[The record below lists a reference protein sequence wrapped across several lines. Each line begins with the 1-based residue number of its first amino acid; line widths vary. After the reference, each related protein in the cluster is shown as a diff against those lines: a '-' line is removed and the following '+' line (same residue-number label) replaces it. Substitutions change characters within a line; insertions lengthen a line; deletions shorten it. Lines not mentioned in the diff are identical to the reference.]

1 MTHALPLLI
10 AGQGL
15 AGTAVAWQLWQRG
28 VPFVIVDPNLE
39 QTCSKVAAGLITP
52 ITGMRLNPSW
62 RATELLP
69 EAKSYYQLLESR
81 LNARFYHPLPHTR
94 LFHEQRE
101 IDLWQKKREKSE
113 ISQFVEREHD
123 LVDETVFHTEKGG
136 FRQCHSGW
144 LDTATYLEASRIFF
158 TNHGCWREGDVLE
171 KDIQIQADKEGVAW
185 QGERFSHL
193 ILCRGWQQEDSHW
206 FNWLPF
212 HSAKG
217 IISQLQADLSCS
229 EIVNRKAWLLPHENG
244 LFRAGSTYEFDFNRP
259 VEASLEDL
267 HAKLTCLLKVPFQLT
282 QVKAGIRPIVKRL
295 PAVIGRHPAHP
306 QLAILNGLG
315 SKGAMKS
322 PALSRQLVSHL
333 LDGVAIE
340 ASLDVRANF

>member
-1 MTHALPLLI
+1 MTPALSILI

-28 VPFVIVDPNLE
+28 VPFLIVDPDLE

-62 RATELLP
+62 HATELLP
-69 EAKSYYQLLESR
+69 EAKGYYQALESR
-81 LNARFYHPLPHTR
+81 LNTRFYHLLPHTR

-101 IDLWQKKREKSE
+101 IDLWQKKRQNPE
-113 ISQFVEREHD
+113 IARFVEREHD
-123 LVDETVFHTEKGG
+123 LVDGSVFHSEKGG
-136 FRQCHSGW
+136 FRQVHSGW
-144 LDTATYLEASRIFF
+144 LDTATYLEASRAFF
-158 TNHGCWREGDVLE
+158 ARHGCWRKGEITESDVQVKTE
-171 KDIQIQADKEGVAW
+171 TEDVIW
-185 QGERFSHL
+185 QEERFSHL
-193 ILCRGWQQEDSHW
+193 VLCRGWQQEDSRW

-212 HSAKG
+212 HSARG
-217 IISQLQADLSCS
+217 IISQVQADLTCS
-229 EIVNRKAWLLPHENG
+229 EIVNRKAWLLPHGNG
-244 LFRAGSTYEFDFNRP
+244 IFRAGSTYEFDFNRP
-259 VEASLEDL
+259 AEASLEDL
-267 HAKLTCLLKVPFQLT
+267 HHKLACLLQIPFHLT

-306 QLAILNGLG
+306 QLVILNGLG

-333 LDGVAIE
+333 IDSTSIE